1 MTSPPS
7 PQNGIPPSPQDDNP
21 ASDQN
26 ECPPSPQN
34 GVPPPSPQNAIAPPL
49 PMRLWSPAGVNL
61 YKKLFNMSDEKLT
74 EHIIDTSFNTY
85 GQAAKELQVSTV
97 MNLARG
103 RSTFLLAG
111 TGFGKSRISE
121 MYYDLIPKK
130 SKGVVLVLNP
140 LDTLGNNQVLEKV
153 QAGFTA
159 INLTKLTFNTQAAT
173 GILRGD
179 YNFVYLSPEIFLN
192 SKMFQGLYYSA
203 AFQNR
208 IALIVID
215 EAHMIYIWGIVESGP
230 ANKTTSSHLRHED
243 SGLFRPLYGKLGAQL
258 LFRNEK
264 PLLLLSAT
272 CRPMAT
278 AAIMKS
284 LKLTDTCLDM
294 IHGKLVRPEIRI
306 LRIPMSKSLSSSL
319 DVIKLLPLKG
329 DKQWTELARPQV
341 THA

>member
-1 MTSPPS
+1 
-7 PQNGIPPSPQDDNP
+7 
-21 ASDQN
+21 
-26 ECPPSPQN
+26 
-34 GVPPPSPQNAIAPPL
+34 
-49 PMRLWSPAGVNL
+49 MRLWSPTGVNL

-179 YNFVYLSPEIFLN
+179 YNFVY
-192 SKMFQGLYYSA
+192 
-203 AFQNR
+203 
-208 IALIVID
+208 
-215 EAHMIYIWGIVESGP
+215 
-230 ANKTTSSHLRHED
+230 
-243 SGLFRPLYGKLGAQL
+243 
-258 LFRNEK
+258 
-264 PLLLLSAT
+264 
-272 CRPMAT
+272 
-278 AAIMKS
+278 
-284 LKLTDTCLDM
+284 
-294 IHGKLVRPEIRI
+294 
-306 LRIPMSKSLSSSL
+306 
-319 DVIKLLPLKG
+319 
-329 DKQWTELARPQV
+329 
-341 THA
+341 